1 MARSVRKTQN
11 YTHEEA
17 QKKRD
22 WFATSAASVEG
33 IADWDL
39 KTEFVVEVITLALS
53 QGVGIMFGSALG
65 GLAVSITVY
74 DGDEKHR
81 KYVRDAIEFEDAL
94 GIIMN
99 QLRPQLRAVQ
109 TGD

>member
-1 MARSVRKTQN
+1 MARRPGQQRN

-22 WFATSAASVEG
+22 WFASASASVEG

-53 QGVGIMFGSALG
+53 QGIGIMFGSALG

-94 GIIMN
+94 GVIMS
-99 QLRPQLRAVQ
+99 QLRPQLKAVQ